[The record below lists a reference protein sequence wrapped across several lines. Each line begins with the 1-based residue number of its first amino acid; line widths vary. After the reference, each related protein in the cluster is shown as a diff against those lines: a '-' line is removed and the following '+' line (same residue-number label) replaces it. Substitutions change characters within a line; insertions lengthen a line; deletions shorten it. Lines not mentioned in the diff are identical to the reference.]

1 MRVLRIYH
9 LLLLAEESAGW
20 DLAFSWTVYLALESD
35 QPYQCNAA
43 NLLKKQINQLSIL
56 NAYIS
61 IFCWSGLTAI
71 LQPQQLQNKVH
82 FRLFF
87 LHGAFGLGAVLFTLI
102 PCGYATDIHD
112 SGFFSQLPNTIEGIM
127 PNLYSCAVQQNG
139 SCLLHVPGRGA
150 GCVAIFL
157 DLTLARKH
165 ANTRRDSGRHWW
177 AKFKYFDKDPRS
189 EEFYSLPYGL
199 SKYFPSY

>member
-1 MRVLRIYH
+1 MFD
-9 LLLLAEESAGW
+9 S
-20 DLAFSWTVYLALESD
+20 
-35 QPYQCNAA
+35 
-43 NLLKKQINQLSIL
+43 
-56 NAYIS
+56 
-61 IFCWSGLTAI
+61 FCWSGLTAI

-87 LHGAFGLGAVLFTLI
+87 LHGAFGSTVFHWLCFNFWAWSCSHSFRVGTQLISTTRFFFPNFLLQLKELCLTCILAQFNKMVLVFFTSPAVV
-102 PCGYATDIHD
+102 A
-112 SGFFSQLPNTIEGIM
+112 GFIAM
-127 PNLYSCAVQQNG
+127 
-139 SCLLHVPGRGA
+139 
-150 GCVAIFL
+150 FL